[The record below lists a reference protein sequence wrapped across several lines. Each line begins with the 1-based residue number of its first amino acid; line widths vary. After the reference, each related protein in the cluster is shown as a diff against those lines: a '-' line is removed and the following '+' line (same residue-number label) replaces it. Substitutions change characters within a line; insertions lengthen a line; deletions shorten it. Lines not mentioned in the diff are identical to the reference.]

1 LNELSPVANGGAVDV
16 LPVETTG
23 PGFDALGLHEA
34 LPRAVAASGYTR
46 PTPVQAVTIP
56 AAISGRDLMVA
67 SATGSGKTAAFV
79 LPALHRLLTRPVK
92 PMPGG
97 GPRILVLCPTRELAL
112 QVARAAETYGRT
124 CGTLRLAT
132 VVGGVPYPAQLRA
145 VRAPLDVLVA
155 TPGRLLDLLRG
166 GRISL
171 NRVEMLVLDEA
182 DRMLDMGFIDDIEA
196 IAAATPFARQ
206 TLLFS
211 ATLAGDVARLAGDLL
226 REPQRLELAS
236 HQQRHADIEQR
247 LHWADNRGHKDKMLY
262 FLLRDTA
269 IEQAIVFTSTQVDA
283 ERLAE
288 RLADEGH
295 AVAALH
301 GGMLQSQRNRTLNGL
316 RRGHL
321 RLLVATD
328 VAARGIDVP
337 SITHVFNYGLP
348 LTAEEYVH
356 RIGRTGRAGRSG
368 IAVTFAEPDDLRKI
382 RSIERFT
389 TQRLPVAV
397 IEGMEG
403 RFKPEAQ
410 APRGARPSGPR
421 RGGRPGG
428 GRPQQREAPRRARR
442 A

>member
-1 LNELSPVANGGAVDV
+1 MNESSPAAIGGAQPS
-16 LPVETTG
+16 LSAETTG
-23 PGFDALGLHEA
+23 DTFQALGLHDA
-34 LPRAVAASGYTR
+34 LPRAVAAAGYTK
-46 PTPVQAVTIP
+46 PTPVQAATIP
-56 AAISGRDLMVA
+56 AALAGGDLMVA

-79 LPALHRLLTRPVK
+79 LPALNRLLTRPVK

-112 QVARAAETYGRT
+112 QVARAAENYGRT
-124 CGTLRLAT
+124 CACVRLAT

-145 VRAPLDVLVA
+145 VRAPLDMLVA

-171 NRVEMLVLDEA
+171 SRVEMLVLDEA
-182 DRMLDMGFIDDIEA
+182 DRMLDMGFIEDIEA

-211 ATLAGDVARLAGDLL
+211 ATLGGDVARLAGNLL
-226 REPQRLELAS
+226 REPRRLEIAS
-236 HQQRHADIEQR
+236 HQKRHADIEQR

-262 FLLRDTA
+262 FLLRDVA
-269 IEQAIVFTSTQVDA
+269 IDQAIVFTATQIDA
-283 ERLAE
+283 ERLAL
-288 RLADEGH
+288 RLAEEGH

-301 GGMLQSQRNRTLNGL
+301 GGMPQSQRNRTLNGL
-316 RRGHL
+316 RRGQL
-321 RLLVATD
+321 RVLVATD

-337 SITHVFNYGLP
+337 TITHVFNYGLP

-368 IAVTFAEPDDLRKI
+368 LAVTFAEPDDVRKI
-382 RSIERFT
+382 RAIERFT

-410 APRGARPSGPR
+410 APRGARPAGAR
-421 RGGRPGG
+421 RGGRPGDA
-428 GRPQQREAPRRARR
+428 RTHRHEQPPRARR

>member
-1 LNELSPVANGGAVDV
+1 MSHSDPAADRGDVHPVS
-16 LPVETTG
+16 LP
-23 PGFDALGLHEA
+23 PGFDTLGLHEA
-34 LPRAVAASGYTR
+34 LMRSVAAAAYSQ
-46 PTPVQAVTIP
+46 PTPVQAATIP
-56 AAISGRDLMVA
+56 AALEGGDLMVA

-112 QVARAAETYGRT
+112 QVARAAETF
-124 CGTLRLAT
+124 GTVAGPLRLAT

-145 VRAPLDVLVA
+145 VRAPLDLLVA

-166 GRISL
+166 GRLSL
-171 NRVEMLVLDEA
+171 DRVELLVLDEA
-182 DRMLDMGFIDDIEA
+182 DRMLQMGFIEDIRA
-196 IAAATPFARQ
+196 IAEATPFARQ

-211 ATLAGDVARLAGDLL
+211 ATLVGDVARLAGDLL
-226 REPQRLELAS
+226 REPRRIEITS
-236 HQQRHADIEQR
+236 HQQRHDHIEQR
-247 LHWADNRGHKDKMLY
+247 LHWADNRGHKDRMLH
-262 FLLRDTA
+262 FLLRDAA
-269 IEQAIVFTSTQVDA
+269 IDQAIVFTSTQADA
-283 ERLAE
+283 ERLAL
-288 RLADEGH
+288 RLAEEGH

-301 GGMLQSQRNRTLNGL
+301 GGMPQSQRNRTLNGL

-337 SITHVFNYGLP
+337 AISHVFNYGLP
-348 LTAEEYVH
+348 LSAEEYVH

-368 IAVTFAEPDDLRKI
+368 LAVTFAEPDDARKI
-382 RSIERFT
+382 RAIERFT

-403 RFKPEAQ
+403 RFDPDA
-410 APRGARPSGPR
+410 RIARPARPGAPR
-421 RGGRPGG
+421 RGGRPGAG
-428 GRPQQREAPRRARR
+428 AGPRRHEEPRRARR